1 MTHAAIDIHTHILPP
16 GWDDWAARFGV
27 SGWPSC
33 RLHDACNA
41 TIYLGEKEFRKVD
54 ERSFLPARR
63 IADMDAERIGLQMIS
78 PVPVMLCYWGPAQ
91 ATDAFARMQNDFIA
105 GVVRQHPRRFAG
117 AGTVALQ
124 DAKLAVRE
132 LERLKTMEF
141 SAVEIG
147 SHVNGRDF
155 DDPQLF
161 DFFAAAE
168 ALDMAVF
175 VHPQG
180 PSIGQERMG
189 QYYLPF
195 MVGYP
200 ADSALAAARLVLG
213 GVLERLPRL
222 RVCFAHGGG
231 AFPAALGR
239 LDHGHR
245 VRAEARKFIA
255 RPPSHYA
262 KSLYFDT
269 LTHDPGLLA
278 FNLEKFGS
286 ERIMIGSDYP
296 FDMGVD
302 HPLAQLEG
310 VALGPADLDNV
321 TYKTAQ
327 RFLRLARPNSGD

>member
-1 MTHAAIDIHTHILPP
+1 MPHPAIDIHTHILPP
-16 GWDDWAARFGV
+16 GWDDWAARYGV

-41 TIYLGEKEFRKVD
+41 TLYLGEKEFRKLD
-54 ERSFLPARR
+54 ERSYSPARR
-63 IADMDAERIGLQMIS
+63 IADMDAESIGRQMIS
-78 PVPVMLCYWGPAQ
+78 PVPVMLCYWGAAE

-105 GVVRQHPRRFAG
+105 GVVQKHRGRFVG

-124 DAKLAVRE
+124 DAALAVRE
-132 LERLKTMEF
+132 LERLKKMGF
-141 SAVEIG
+141 PAVEIG
-147 SHVNGRDF
+147 SQVNGRDF

-161 DFFAAAE
+161 DFFAAAQQ
-168 ALDMAVF
+168 LDMAVF

-200 ADSALAAARLVLG
+200 ADSALAAARLILG
-213 GVLERLPRL
+213 GVLERLPQLRL
-222 RVCFAHGGG
+222 CFAHGGG

-245 VRAEARKFIA
+245 VRHEARKFIA
-255 RPPSHYA
+255 QPPSRYA
-262 KSLYFDT
+262 KHLYFDT
-269 LTHDPGLLA
+269 LTHDPKLLA

-302 HPLAQLEG
+302 SPLSQLEG
-310 VALGPADLDNV
+310 LSLSAQDRDNI
-321 TYKTAQ
+321 THKTAQ
-327 RFLRLARPNSGD
+327 RFLRLA

>member
-1 MTHAAIDIHTHILPP
+1 MAHAAIDIHTHILPP
-16 GWDDWAARFGV
+16 GWEDWATRYGV
-27 SGWPSC
+27 SGWPS
-33 RLHDACNA
+33 LKLDDPCNA
-41 TIYLGEKEFRKVD
+41 TIYLGEKEFRRID
-54 ERSFLPARR
+54 ERAFAPARR
-63 IADMDAERIGLQMIS
+63 IADMDAERVGLQLIS
-78 PVPVMLCYWGPAQ
+78 PVPVMLCYWGPAG

-105 GVVRQHPRRFAG
+105 EVVRKHPGRFAG

-124 DAKLAVRE
+124 DVKLAVRE
-132 LERLKTMEF
+132 LERLKDMGFT
-141 SAVEIG
+141 AVEIG
-147 SHVNGRDF
+147 SQVNGRDF

-161 DFFAAAE
+161 DFFAAAQQH
-168 ALDMAVF
+168 DMALF

-200 ADSALAAARLVLG
+200 ADSALAAARLILG

-222 RVCFAHGGG
+222 RICFAHGGG

-245 VRAEARKFIA
+245 VRPEARKFIVE
-255 RPPSHYA
+255 PPSRYA
-262 KSLYFDT
+262 RSLYFDT
-269 LTHDPGLLA
+269 LTHDPKLLA

-286 ERIMIGSDYP
+286 QRIMVGSDYP

-310 VALGPADLDNV
+310 LALTPEDIDNI
-321 TYKTAQ
+321 THKTA
-327 RFLRLARPNSGD
+327 RGFLRLA

>member
-1 MTHAAIDIHTHILPP
+1 MTYTAIDIHTHILPP
-16 GWDDWAARFGV
+16 GWDDWAGRFGV
-27 SGWPSC
+27 TGWPAC
-33 RLHDACNA
+33 KLHDACNA

-63 IADMDAERIGLQMIS
+63 IADMDAEKIGLQMIS
-78 PVPVMLCYWGPAQ
+78 PVPVMLCYWGPPE

-105 GVVRQHPRRFAG
+105 GVVQKHPGRFVG

-124 DAKLAVRE
+124 DVKLAVRE
-132 LERLKTMEF
+132 LERLKSMEF
-141 SAVEIG
+141 PAVEIG

-155 DDPQLF
+155 DDPQLY
-161 DFFAAAE
+161 DFFAAAQQ
-168 ALDMAVF
+168 LDLAIF

-200 ADSALAAARLVLG
+200 ADSALAAARLILG
-213 GVLERLPRL
+213 GVLERLPKL
-222 RVCFAHGGG
+222 RICFAHGGG

-245 VRAEARKFIA
+245 VRPEAQKFITH
-255 RPPSHYA
+255 PPSHYA
-262 KSLYFDT
+262 KGLYFDT
-269 LTHDPGLLA
+269 LTHDASLLA
-278 FNLEKFGS
+278 FNLQKFGS

-296 FDMGVD
+296 FDMGVE

-310 VALGPADLDNV
+310 VKLDAAALDDI
-321 TYKTAQ
+321 THKTAR
-327 RFLRLARPNSGD
+327 RFLRLR

>member
-1 MTHAAIDIHTHILPP
+1 MPHAAIDIHTHILPP
-16 GWDDWAARFGV
+16 GWEDWAARYGV

-33 RLHDACNA
+33 KLHDACNA
-41 TIYLGEKEFRKVD
+41 TIYLGEKEFRKID
-54 ERSFLPARR
+54 ERSFSPARR

-78 PVPVMLCYWGPAQ
+78 PVPVMLCYWGAPE

-105 GVVRQHPRRFAG
+105 GVVRAHRGRFVG

-124 DAKLAVRE
+124 DTRLAVRE

-155 DDPQLF
+155 DDPALF
-161 DFFAAAE
+161 DFFAAAQQ
-168 ALDMAVF
+168 LDMAVF

-200 ADSALAAARLVLG
+200 ADSALAAARLILG

-222 RVCFAHGGG
+222 RLCFAHGGG
-231 AFPAALGR
+231 SFPAGLGR

-245 VRAEARKFIA
+245 VRPEAKKFIA
-255 RPPSHYA
+255 QPPSHYA
-262 KSLYFDT
+262 RSLYFDT
-269 LTHDPGLLA
+269 LTHDARLLA

-310 VALGPADLDNV
+310 VELGAEDLDNI
-321 TYKTAQ
+321 THKTAR
-327 RFLRLARPNSGD
+327 RFLRLP

>member
-16 GWDDWAARFGV
+16 GWDDWARRFGV

-41 TIYLGEKEFRKVD
+41 TIYLGEKEFRRVD

-63 IADMDAERIGLQMIS
+63 IADMEAERIGLQLIS
-78 PVPVMLCYWGPAQ
+78 PVPVMLCYWGPPQ

-105 GVVRQHPRRFAG
+105 GVVQRHPDRFAG

-124 DAKLAVRE
+124 DVQLAVRE
-132 LERLKTMEF
+132 LERLKSMEF

-155 DDPQLF
+155 DDPALL

-168 ALDMAVF
+168 SLDLALF

-200 ADSALAAARLVLG
+200 ADSALAAARLILG

-222 RVCFAHGGG
+222 RICFAHGGG
-231 AFPAALGR
+231 GFPAALGR

-245 VRAEARKFIA
+245 VRPEAKKFIA

-262 KSLYFDT
+262 KRLYFDT
-269 LTHDPGLLA
+269 LTHDPRLLA
-278 FNLEKFGS
+278 FNLEKFGA

-302 HPLAQLEG
+302 HPLAQLGG
-310 VALGPADLDNV
+310 VTLNAADFDNI

-327 RFLRLARPNSGD
+327 RFLRLARPN

>member
-1 MTHAAIDIHTHILPP
+1 MPHPAIDIHTHILPP
-16 GWDDWAARFGV
+16 GWEDWAKRYGV

-41 TIYLGEKEFRKVD
+41 TIYLGDKEFRRVD
-54 ERSFLPARR
+54 ERSFSPARR
-63 IADMDAERIGLQMIS
+63 IADMDAEAIGLQMIS
-78 PVPVMLCYWGPAQ
+78 PVPVMLCYWGAAE
-91 ATDAFARMQNDFIA
+91 ATDAFARMQNEFIA
-105 GVVRQHPRRFAG
+105 GVVQKHPARFVG

-132 LERLKTMEF
+132 LERLKQMEF
-141 SAVEIG
+141 PAVEIG
-147 SHVNGRDF
+147 SQVNGRDF

-161 DFFAAAE
+161 DFFAAAQQ
-168 ALDMAVF
+168 LDMAIF

-200 ADSALAAARLVLG
+200 ADSALAAARLILG
-213 GVLERLPRL
+213 GVLERLPALRL
-222 RVCFAHGGG
+222 CFAHGGG

-245 VRAEARKFIA
+245 VRPEAKKFIA
-255 RPPSHYA
+255 QPPSRYA

-269 LTHDPGLLA
+269 LTHDQRLLA

-310 VALGPADLDNV
+310 LALSAAERDNI
-321 TYKTAQ
+321 THKTAQ
-327 RFLRLARPNSGD
+327 RFLRIA

>member
-1 MTHAAIDIHTHILPP
+1 MPHAAIDIHTHILPP
-16 GWDDWAARFGV
+16 GWEDWAARYGV
-27 SGWPSC
+27 TGWPSC

-54 ERSFLPARR
+54 DRSFSPARR
-63 IADMDAERIGLQMIS
+63 IADMDAEKIGMQLLS
-78 PVPVMLCYWGPAQ
+78 PVPVMLCYWGAAD

-105 GVVRQHPRRFAG
+105 GVVQEHAGRFAA

-124 DAKLAVRE
+124 DTQLAVRE
-132 LERLKTMEF
+132 LERLKSMGF
-141 SAVEIG
+141 AAVEIG

-155 DDPQLF
+155 DDPALF
-161 DFFAAAE
+161 DFFAAAQS
-168 ALDMAVF
+168 LDLPIF

-180 PSIGQERMG
+180 PSVGQERLG

-200 ADSALAAARLVLG
+200 ADSALAAARLILG
-213 GVLERLPRL
+213 GVLARLPKL

-231 AFPAALGR
+231 GFPAVLGR

-245 VRAEARKFIA
+245 VRAEAKKFIA
-255 RPPSHYA
+255 EPPSRFA
-262 KSLYFDT
+262 ASLYFDT
-269 LTHDPGLLA
+269 LTHDPRLLA

-286 ERIMIGSDYP
+286 ERIMVGSDYP
-296 FDMGVD
+296 FDMGVE

-310 VALGPADLDNV
+310 LALTAEDRDNL
-321 TYKTAQ
+321 THKTAR
-327 RFLRLARPNSGD
+327 RFLRLA

>member
-1 MTHAAIDIHTHILPP
+1 MPPPAIDIHTHILPP
-16 GWDDWAARFGV
+16 GWEDWAARYGV

-41 TIYLGEKEFRKVD
+41 TIYLGEKEFRKID
-54 ERSFLPARR
+54 ERSFAPARR

-78 PVPVMLCYWGPAQ
+78 PVPVMLCYWGPPE

-105 GVVRQHPRRFAG
+105 GVVAKHPGRFVG

-124 DAKLAVRE
+124 DAKRAVRE
-132 LERLKTMEF
+132 LERLKAMEF
-141 SAVEIG
+141 PALEIG

-155 DDPQLF
+155 DDPALF
-161 DFFAAAE
+161 EFFAAA
-168 ALDMAVF
+168 AQHDMAVF

-222 RVCFAHGGG
+222 RICFAHGGG
-231 AFPAALGR
+231 SFPAALGR

-245 VRAEARKFIA
+245 VRPEAKKLIA
-255 RPPSHYA
+255 QPPSHYA

-269 LTHDPGLLA
+269 LTHDPRLLA

-286 ERIMIGSDYP
+286 ERVMIGSDYP

-310 VALGPADLDNV
+310 VELSAAERDNI
-321 TYKTAQ
+321 THKTAQ
-327 RFLRLARPNSGD
+327 RFLRLARPN

>member
-1 MTHAAIDIHTHILPP
+1 M
-16 GWDDWAARFGV
+16 

-41 TIYLGEKEFRKVD
+41 TLYLGEKEFRKLD
-54 ERSFLPARR
+54 ERSYSPARR
-63 IADMDAERIGLQMIS
+63 IADMDAESIGLQMIS
-78 PVPVMLCYWGPAQ
+78 PVPVMLCYWGAAE

-105 GVVRQHPRRFAG
+105 GVVQRHPGRFVG

-132 LERLKTMEF
+132 LERLKQMGF
-141 SAVEIG
+141 PAVEIG
-147 SHVNGRDF
+147 SQVNGRDF
-155 DDPQLF
+155 DDPALF
-161 DFFAAAE
+161 DFFSAAQQ
-168 ALDMAVF
+168 LDMAIF

-200 ADSALAAARLVLG
+200 ADAALAAARLILG
-213 GVLERLPRL
+213 GVLERLPALRL
-222 RVCFAHGGG
+222 CFAHGGG

-245 VRAEARKFIA
+245 VRPEAKKFIA
-255 RPPSHYA
+255 QPPSRYA
-262 KSLYFDT
+262 KHLYFDT
-269 LTHDPGLLA
+269 LTHDPRLLV

-302 HPLAQLEG
+302 SPLSQLEG
-310 VALGPADLDNV
+310 LELSAADRDNI
-321 TYKTAQ
+321 THQTAQ
-327 RFLRLARPNSGD
+327 RFLRLAQR

>member
-1 MTHAAIDIHTHILPP
+1 MTHAAIDIHSHILPP
-16 GWDDWAARFGV
+16 GWDDWAERFGV
-27 SGWPSC
+27 AGWPSC

-41 TIYLGEKEFRKVD
+41 TIYLGEKEFRRID

-63 IADMDAERIGLQMIS
+63 IADMDAEKIGLQMIS
-78 PVPVMLCYWGPAQ
+78 PVPVMLCYWGPAA
-91 ATDAFARMQNDFIA
+91 ATDAFARLQNDFIA
-105 GVVRQHPRRFAG
+105 SVVQKHPGRFAG

-124 DAKLAVRE
+124 DVTLAVRE
-132 LERLKTMEF
+132 LERLKAMEF
-141 SAVEIG
+141 PAVEIG

-161 DFFAAAE
+161 DFFAAAQQ
-168 ALDMAVF
+168 LDLAVF

-200 ADSALAAARLVLG
+200 ADSALAAARLILG

-222 RVCFAHGGG
+222 RICFAHGGG

-245 VRAEARKFIA
+245 VRPEARKFVTRA
-255 RPPSHYA
+255 PSDYA
-262 KSLYFDT
+262 KRLYFDT
-269 LTHDPGLLA
+269 LTHDPRLLA

-296 FDMGVD
+296 FDMGVE

-310 VALGPADLDNV
+310 VTLSAEDVDNI
-321 TYKTAQ
+321 TCKTAR
-327 RFLRLARPNSGD
+327 RFLRLP

>member
-1 MTHAAIDIHTHILPP
+1 MPHAAIDIHTHILPP
-16 GWDDWAARFGV
+16 GWDDWSKRYGV
-27 SGWPSC
+27 SGWPAC

-54 ERSFLPARR
+54 ERSFSPARR
-63 IADMDAERIGLQMIS
+63 IADMDTESIGLQMIS
-78 PVPVMLCYWGPAQ
+78 PVPVMLCYWGAAE

-105 GVVRQHPRRFAG
+105 GVVHKHPGRFVG

-124 DAKLAVRE
+124 DVKLAIRE
-132 LERLKTMEF
+132 LERLKQMEF
-141 SAVEIG
+141 PAVEIG
-147 SHVNGRDF
+147 SQVNGRDF

-161 DFFAAAE
+161 DFFAAAQQ
-168 ALDMAVF
+168 LDLAVF

-200 ADSALAAARLVLG
+200 ADSALAAARLILG

-222 RVCFAHGGG
+222 RLCFAHGGG

-245 VRAEARKFIA
+245 VRPEAKKFIA
-255 RPPSHYA
+255 QPPSRYA

-269 LTHDPGLLA
+269 LTHDPALLA

-302 HPLAQLEG
+302 HPLSQLEG
-310 VALGPADLDNV
+310 LALSAADRDNI
-321 TYKTAQ
+321 THRTAR
-327 RFLRLARPNSGD
+327 RFLRLA

>member
-1 MTHAAIDIHTHILPP
+1 MAHAAIDIHTHILPP
-16 GWDDWAARFGV
+16 GWDDWAARYGV

-41 TIYLGEKEFRKVD
+41 TVYLGEKEFRRID
-54 ERSFLPARR
+54 ERAFAPARR
-63 IADMDAERIGLQMIS
+63 IADMDAETIGMQMIS
-78 PVPVMLCYWGPAQ
+78 PVPVMLCYWGPPE

-105 GVVRQHPRRFAG
+105 GVAQQHPGRFVG

-124 DAKLAVRE
+124 DVKLAVRE
-132 LERLKTMEF
+132 LERLKSMEF

-155 DDPQLF
+155 DDPPLF
-161 DFFAAAE
+161 DFFAAAQQ
-168 ALDMAVF
+168 LDMALF

-200 ADSALAAARLVLG
+200 ADSALAAARLILG
-213 GVLERLPRL
+213 GVLQRLPQL
-222 RVCFAHGGG
+222 RICFAHGGG
-231 AFPAALGR
+231 SFPAALGR

-245 VRAEARKFIA
+245 VRPEAKKFIA
-255 RPPSHYA
+255 EPPSRYA

-269 LTHDPGLLA
+269 LTHDARLLA

-296 FDMGVD
+296 FDMGVE

-310 VALGPADLDNV
+310 LTLTPADIANI
-321 TYKTAQ
+321 THNTAR
-327 RFLRLARPNSGD
+327 RFLRLA

>member
-1 MTHAAIDIHTHILPP
+1 MPARAIDVHTHILPP
-16 GWDDWAARFGV
+16 GWDDWAARYGV
-27 SGWPSC
+27 SGWPAC

-41 TIYLGEKEFRKVD
+41 TIFLGEKEFRRID
-54 ERSFLPARR
+54 ERSFAPARR
-63 IADMDAERIGLQMIS
+63 IADMDAEAIGLQMIS

-105 GVVRQHPRRFAG
+105 GVVQKHPGRFVG

-124 DAKLAVRE
+124 DPTLAVRE
-132 LERLKTMEF
+132 LERMKAMEF
-141 SAVEIG
+141 PAVEIG

-155 DDPQLF
+155 DDAALF
-161 DFFAAAE
+161 DFFAAAQQ
-168 ALDMAVF
+168 LDLAVF

-200 ADSALAAARLVLG
+200 ADSALAAARLILG
-213 GVLERLPRL
+213 GVLERLPGL
-222 RVCFAHGGG
+222 RICFAHGGG
-231 AFPAALGR
+231 AFPAVLGR

-245 VRAEARKFIA
+245 VRPEARKFISQ
-255 RPPSHYA
+255 PPSHYA
-262 KSLYFDT
+262 KRLYFDT
-269 LTHDPGLLA
+269 LTHDPKLLA

-286 ERIMIGSDYP
+286 GQIMIGSDYP

-310 VALGPADLDNV
+310 VALSAADRDNL

-327 RFLRLARPNSGD
+327 RYLGLTRNT

>member
-1 MTHAAIDIHTHILPP
+1 MPHAAIDIHTHILPP
-16 GWDDWAARFGV
+16 GWEDWAARYGV
-27 SGWPSC
+27 SGWPAC

-41 TIYLGEKEFRKVD
+41 TLYLGEKEFRKLD
-54 ERSFLPARR
+54 ERSFSPARR
-63 IADMDAERIGLQMIS
+63 IADMDAEAIGLQMIS
-78 PVPVMLCYWGPAQ
+78 PVPVMLCYWGAAE

-105 GVVRQHPRRFAG
+105 GVVQKHAGRFVG

-124 DAKLAVRE
+124 DARLAIRE
-132 LERLKTMEF
+132 LERLKQMEF
-141 SAVEIG
+141 PAVEIG
-147 SHVNGRDF
+147 SQVNGRDF

-161 DFFAAAE
+161 DFFAAAQQ
-168 ALDMAVF
+168 LDLAVF

-200 ADSALAAARLVLG
+200 ADSALAAARLILG

-222 RVCFAHGGG
+222 RLCFAHGGG

-245 VRAEARKFIA
+245 VRPEAKKFIA
-255 RPPSHYA
+255 QPPSRYA

-269 LTHDPGLLA
+269 LTHDPRLLA

-310 VALGPADLDNV
+310 LALSQADRDNI
-321 TYKTAQ
+321 THKTAQ
-327 RFLRLARPNSGD
+327 RFLRLD

>member
-1 MTHAAIDIHTHILPP
+1 
-16 GWDDWAARFGV
+16 
-27 SGWPSC
+27 
-33 RLHDACNA
+33 
-41 TIYLGEKEFRKVD
+41 
-54 ERSFLPARR
+54 
-63 IADMDAERIGLQMIS
+63 
-78 PVPVMLCYWGPAQ
+78 MLCYWGPPQ

-105 GVVRQHPRRFAG
+105 GVVQRHPDRFAG

-124 DAKLAVRE
+124 DVQLAVRE
-132 LERLKTMEF
+132 LERLKSMEF

-155 DDPQLF
+155 DDPALL

-168 ALDMAVF
+168 SLDLALF

-200 ADSALAAARLVLG
+200 ADSALAAARLILG

-222 RVCFAHGGG
+222 RICFAHGGG

-245 VRAEARKFIA
+245 VRPEAKKFIA

-262 KSLYFDT
+262 KRLYFDT
-269 LTHDPGLLA
+269 LTHDPRLLA
-278 FNLEKFGS
+278 FNLEKFGA

-310 VALGPADLDNV
+310 VTLNAADFDNI

-327 RFLRLARPNSGD
+327 RFLRLARPN

>member
-1 MTHAAIDIHTHILPP
+1 MPHAAIDIHTHILPP
-16 GWDDWAARFGV
+16 GWDDWAQRFGV

-54 ERSFLPARR
+54 ERSFSPARR
-63 IADMDAERIGLQMIS
+63 IADMAAERIGLQMIS
-78 PVPVMLCYWGPAQ
+78 PVPVMLCYWGPPQ
-91 ATDAFARMQNDFIA
+91 ATDAFARLQNEFIA
-105 GVVRQHPRRFAG
+105 GVVREHPDRFLG

-124 DAKLAVRE
+124 DVKLAVRE
-132 LERLKTMEF
+132 LERLQQMEF
-141 SAVEIG
+141 RAVEIG

-155 DDPQLF
+155 DDPALF
-161 DFFAAAE
+161 DFFAAAQQ
-168 ALDMAVF
+168 LDIAIF

-200 ADSALAAARLVLG
+200 ADTALAAARLILG

-222 RVCFAHGGG
+222 RICFAHGGG

-245 VRAEARKFIA
+245 VRPEARKFIA
-255 RPPSHYA
+255 APPSQYA
-262 KSLYFDT
+262 RSLYFDT
-269 LTHDPGLLA
+269 LTHDPRLLA
-278 FNLEKFGS
+278 YNLEKFGS

-296 FDMGVD
+296 FDMGVE
-302 HPLAQLEG
+302 HPLAQLED
-310 VALGPADLDNV
+310 VTLSAADLDNI

-327 RFLRLARPNSGD
+327 RFLRLARPD

>member
-1 MTHAAIDIHTHILPP
+1 MPARAIDVHTHILPP
-16 GWDDWAARFGV
+16 GWDDWAARYGV
-27 SGWPSC
+27 SGWPAC

-41 TIYLGEKEFRKVD
+41 TIFLGEKEFRRID
-54 ERSFLPARR
+54 ERSFAPARR
-63 IADMDAERIGLQMIS
+63 IADMDAEAIGLQMIS

-105 GVVRQHPRRFAG
+105 GVVQKHPGRFVG

-124 DAKLAVRE
+124 DPTLAVRE
-132 LERLKTMEF
+132 LERMKAMEF
-141 SAVEIG
+141 PAVEIG

-155 DDPQLF
+155 DDPALF
-161 DFFAAAE
+161 DFFAAAQQ
-168 ALDMAVF
+168 LDLAVF

-200 ADSALAAARLVLG
+200 ADSALAAARLILG
-213 GVLERLPRL
+213 GVLERLPGL
-222 RVCFAHGGG
+222 RICFAHGGG
-231 AFPAALGR
+231 AFPAVLGR
-239 LDHGHR
+239 QDHGPR
-245 VRAEARKFIA
+245 VRAEARKFISQ
-255 RPPSHYA
+255 PPSHYA
-262 KSLYFDT
+262 KRLYFDT
-269 LTHDPGLLA
+269 LTHDPKLLA

-286 ERIMIGSDYP
+286 GQIMIGSDYP

-310 VALGPADLDNV
+310 VALSAADRDNL

-327 RFLRLARPNSGD
+327 RYLGLTRNT

>member
-16 GWDDWAARFGV
+16 GWDDWAQRFGV
-27 SGWPSC
+27 QGWPSC
-33 RLHDACNA
+33 RLHDGCNA
-41 TIYLGEKEFRKVD
+41 TIYLGEKEFRRVD
-54 ERSFLPARR
+54 ERAFLPARR
-63 IADMDAERIGLQMIS
+63 IADMQAERIGLQMIS
-78 PVPVMLCYWGPAQ
+78 PVPVMLCYWGPPQ

-105 GVVRQHPRRFAG
+105 GVVREHPDRFLG

-124 DAKLAVRE
+124 DVKLAVRE
-132 LERLKTMEF
+132 LERLQRMEF
-141 SAVEIG
+141 RAVEIG

-155 DDPQLF
+155 DDPALF
-161 DFFAAAE
+161 EFFAAAQQ
-168 ALDMAVF
+168 LDIAIF

-180 PSIGQERMG
+180 PSVGQERMG

-200 ADSALAAARLVLG
+200 ADSALAAARLILG

-222 RVCFAHGGG
+222 RLCFAHGGG

-245 VRAEARKFIA
+245 VRPEAQKFIA
-255 RPPSHYA
+255 EPPSHYA
-262 KSLYFDT
+262 QRLYFDT
-269 LTHDPGLLA
+269 LTHDPRLLA

-296 FDMGVD
+296 FDMGVE
-302 HPLAQLEG
+302 HPLAQLDG
-310 VALGPADLDNV
+310 LALAAADRDNI
-321 TYKTAQ
+321 THETAR
-327 RFLRLARPNSGD
+327 RFLRLA

>member
-1 MTHAAIDIHTHILPP
+1 VTHAAIDIHTHILPP
-16 GWDDWAARFGV
+16 SWDDWAQRFGV

-33 RLHDACNA
+33 KLHDACNA
-41 TIYLGEKEFRKVD
+41 TIYLGEKAFRKVD
-54 ERSFLPARR
+54 ERSFQPARR

-105 GVVRQHPRRFAG
+105 GVVQKHPARFVG

-124 DAKLAVRE
+124 DVKLAVRE
-132 LERLKTMEF
+132 LERLKAMEF
-141 SAVEIG
+141 PAVEIG

-161 DFFAAAE
+161 DFFAAAQQ
-168 ALDMAVF
+168 LDLAIF

-222 RVCFAHGGG
+222 RICFAHGGG

-245 VRAEARKFIA
+245 VRPEAQTFIA
-255 RPPSHYA
+255 RAPSHYA

-269 LTHDPGLLA
+269 LTHDPSLLA

-310 VALGPADLDNV
+310 LALGAADRDNI
-321 TYKTAQ
+321 TYKTAR
-327 RFLRLARPNSGD
+327 RFLRLP

>member
-1 MTHAAIDIHTHILPP
+1 VTHAAIDIHTHVLPP
-16 GWDDWAARFGV
+16 GWDDWAQRFGV

-41 TIYLGEKEFRKVD
+41 TIYLGEKEFRRVD

-63 IADMDAERIGLQMIS
+63 IADMEAERIGLQMIS
-78 PVPVMLCYWGPAQ
+78 PVPVMLCYWGPPQ

-105 GVVRQHPRRFAG
+105 GVVRQHPQRFAG

-124 DAKLAVRE
+124 DVKLAVRE
-132 LERLKTMEF
+132 LERLQQMEF
-141 SAVEIG
+141 RAVEIG

-155 DDPQLF
+155 DDPALF
-161 DFFAAAE
+161 EFFAAAQQ
-168 ALDMAVF
+168 LDLAIF

-200 ADSALAAARLVLG
+200 ADSALAAARLILG

-222 RVCFAHGGG
+222 RICFAHGGG

-245 VRAEARKFIA
+245 VRPEARKFIA
-255 RPPSHYA
+255 ESPSHYA
-262 KSLYFDT
+262 QRLYFDT
-269 LTHDPGLLA
+269 LTHDPRLLA
-278 FNLEKFGS
+278 FNLEKFGA

-310 VALGPADLDNV
+310 VTLNAADFDNI

-327 RFLRLARPNSGD
+327 RFLRLARPN

>member
-1 MTHAAIDIHTHILPP
+1 MPSTAIDIHTHILPP
-16 GWDDWAARFGV
+16 GWEDWAKRYGV
-27 SGWPSC
+27 SGWPSL

-41 TIYLGEKEFRKVD
+41 TIYLGEKEFRRVD
-54 ERSFLPARR
+54 ERSFSPARR

-78 PVPVMLCYWGPAQ
+78 PVPVMLCYWGAPEAS
-91 ATDAFARMQNDFIA
+91 DAFARMQNDFIA
-105 GVVRQHPRRFAG
+105 GVVQKHPGRFVA

-124 DAKLAVRE
+124 DARLAVRE
-132 LERLKTMEF
+132 LERLKTLEF
-141 SAVEIG
+141 CAVEIG

-155 DDPQLF
+155 DDPALF
-161 DFFAAAE
+161 DFFAAAQQ
-168 ALDMAVF
+168 LDMAIF

-200 ADSALAAARLVLG
+200 ADSALAAARLILG

-222 RVCFAHGGG
+222 RICFAHGGG

-245 VRAEARKFIA
+245 VRPEAKKHIAE
-255 RPPSHYA
+255 PPSRYA
-262 KSLYFDT
+262 KRLYFDT
-269 LTHDPGLLA
+269 LTHDARLLA

-286 ERIMIGSDYP
+286 ERIMVGSDYP

-310 VALGPADLDNV
+310 LALTAADRDNI
-321 TYKTAQ
+321 THKTAR
-327 RFLRLARPNSGD
+327 RFLRLP